1 MCPTRTHPLTPP
13 TPAPFHTP
21 VRCAFFACVPQWDGV
36 YFFVRASRASDSGG
50 ATALYVLEEAPTLLL
65 LALYTQQV
73 LVWAHSYHTASG
85 SEALYSRRVV
95 PIAAAANLT
104 VWLATVGIWVAIA
117 ATRGTAGIDPDAWSL
132 ASAGVAAGAFLGA
145 GVALSVYGA
154 LLARTVRAAPLGL
167 ALRTSQLRVVRAVS
181 GCCTAAFL
189 LRAGALLA
197 AAWADV
203 ADYRGFD
210 DSFSGVG
217 AAVTVA
223 FFAVTELLPLSV
235 LLWYHRPRARSAAA
249 RARARGTGGAG
260 GASSPRSPFAG
271 SGGGGS
277 SGDGGYDGAVSP
289 SFIAGAVRALR
300 FSFSPP
306 SAARQRSP
314 KQPSGGE
321 EGSGSNGS
329 SPPRGQ
335 WRLIG
340 AVLGALALRTNRA
353 PQRGPTALLR
363 PGSSGG
369 DGTERTRLLQAP
381 QEGYGAVVEFDAEGL
396 ESARAGAA
404 AAAAVGGAGGAR
416 GSNGSSA
423 AGAAPR

>member
-1 MCPTRTHPLTPP
+1 M
-13 TPAPFHTP
+13 
-21 VRCAFFACVPQWDGV
+21 RCAFFACVPQWDGV

-223 FFAVTELLPLSV
+223 FFAATELLPLSV

-271 SGGGGS
+271 SG
-277 SGDGGYDGAVSP
+277 DGGYDGAVSP
-289 SFIAGAVRALR
+289 SF

-306 SAARQRSP
+306 SVARQQRSP

-321 EGSGSNGS
+321 EGSGSSSG
-329 SPPRGQ
+329 SPPRSQ

-340 AVLGALALRTNRA
+340 AVFGALALRTSRA

-381 QEGYGAVVEFDAEGL
+381 QEGYGAVEFDAEGL

-404 AAAAVGGAGGAR
+404 AAAVGGAGGAR
-416 GSNGSSA
+416 GSGGGSA